1 MQLPVYNISIDECDA
16 ENGEYLGVLEIAN
29 TANPAIMI
37 KGIALS
43 EVKQMIF
50 KDDLL
55 YRIASPVLIPS
66 KIYRKDAETGEE
78 YYINVTPEIVEQ
90 MFVKFQRD
98 RSGQDIFNDEHDEAK
113 RVPSYILETWLV
125 ETPKTDKSLITYGIE
140 CLEKTWFAVQQFT
153 DKKAYFECVE
163 SGKIGFSIHGESAL
177 KFSKQTLRN
186 YSDVIVLDGDK
197 CLLLER
203 TANDTFE
210 PLKYGFAG
218 GKIEDGE
225 EPIVSAIRELNEE
238 TGLNISKMH
247 PVENITN
254 DDGSVTHYF
263 VANVNGEVQLSDE
276 HKSFSFLSCEEIK
289 NIDVIMG
296 QNQRFIDI
304 INKSKEIIKPI
315 NMSKKRKFVA
325 QFTEAVGTDSGE
337 VIVTADVLEVGAD
350 VAVLDTEFTPIEN
363 FSGEITI
370 EDTPVVITDNVITSM
385 GAEEMEMK
393 TEEVVVEEV
402 EMAKEEEVVVET
414 EMAVEMPTDAPVEAY
429 TKAEMDAKFDEI
441 YTMIAELKTGT
452 ATEMAV
458 EEVEMAEAPKSGIEL
473 KMSKVEKLSNF
484 INKK

>member
-43 EVKQMIF
+43 EIKQMIF

-66 KIYRKDAETGEE
+66 KIYRRDAETGEE
-78 YYINVTPEIVEQ
+78 YYVNVTSEVVEK
-90 MFVKFQRD
+90 MFMKFQKD

-125 ETPKTDKSLITYGIE
+125 ETPKTDKSFITYGIE
-140 CLEKTWFAVQQFT
+140 CPEKTWFAVQQFT
-153 DKKAYFECVE
+153 DKQAYFECVE

-177 KFSKQTLRN
+177 KFTKQ
-186 YSDVIVLDGDK
+186 
-197 CLLLER
+197 
-203 TANDTFE
+203 
-210 PLKYGFAG
+210 
-218 GKIEDGE
+218 
-225 EPIVSAIRELNEE
+225 
-238 TGLNISKMH
+238 
-247 PVENITN
+247 
-254 DDGSVTHYF
+254 
-263 VANVNGEVQLSDE
+263 
-276 HKSFSFLSCEEIK
+276 
-289 NIDVIMG
+289 
-296 QNQRFIDI
+296 
-304 INKSKEIIKPI
+304 EIIKQI

-363 FSGEITI
+363 FTGEITI

-393 TEEVVVEEV
+393 TDEVVVEEV

-414 EMAVEMPTDAPVEAY
+414 EMAVEMPTDVAVEAY

-441 YTMIAELKTGT
+441 YAMIAELKTGT

>member
-66 KIYRKDAETGEE
+66 KIYRRDAETGEE
-78 YYINVTPEIVEQ
+78 YYVNVTSEVVEK
-90 MFVKFQRD
+90 MFMKFQKD

-140 CLEKTWFAVQQFT
+140 CPEKTWFAVQQFT
-153 DKKAYFECVE
+153 DKQAYFDCVE

-177 KFSKQTLRN
+177 KFTKQ
-186 YSDVIVLDGDK
+186 
-197 CLLLER
+197 
-203 TANDTFE
+203 
-210 PLKYGFAG
+210 
-218 GKIEDGE
+218 
-225 EPIVSAIRELNEE
+225 
-238 TGLNISKMH
+238 
-247 PVENITN
+247 
-254 DDGSVTHYF
+254 
-263 VANVNGEVQLSDE
+263 
-276 HKSFSFLSCEEIK
+276 
-289 NIDVIMG
+289 
-296 QNQRFIDI
+296 
-304 INKSKEIIKPI
+304 EIIKQI

-337 VIVTADVLEVGAD
+337 VIVTADVLEVGAE

-385 GAEEMEMK
+385 GAEEMEMAS
-393 TEEVVVEEV
+393 EEVVVEEV

-414 EMAVEMPTDAPVEAY
+414 EMAVEAPTDAPVEAY

-441 YTMIAELKTGT
+441 YAMIAELKTGT

-458 EEVEMAEAPKSGIEL
+458 EETELAETPKKGMEL
-473 KMSKVEKLSNF
+473 KMSKINQLTNF
-484 INKK
+484 LNTKK

>member
-66 KIYRKDAETGEE
+66 KIYRRDAETGEE
-78 YYINVTPEIVEQ
+78 YYVNVTSEVVEK
-90 MFVKFQRD
+90 MFMKFQKD

-140 CLEKTWFAVQQFT
+140 CPEKTWFAVQQFT
-153 DKKAYFECVE
+153 DKQAYFDCVE

-177 KFSKQTLRN
+177 KFTKQ
-186 YSDVIVLDGDK
+186 
-197 CLLLER
+197 
-203 TANDTFE
+203 
-210 PLKYGFAG
+210 
-218 GKIEDGE
+218 
-225 EPIVSAIRELNEE
+225 
-238 TGLNISKMH
+238 
-247 PVENITN
+247 
-254 DDGSVTHYF
+254 
-263 VANVNGEVQLSDE
+263 
-276 HKSFSFLSCEEIK
+276 
-289 NIDVIMG
+289 
-296 QNQRFIDI
+296 
-304 INKSKEIIKPI
+304 EIIKQI

-402 EMAKEEEVVVET
+402 EMAKEEEVVIET
-414 EMAVEMPTDAPVEAY
+414 EMAVEAPTDAPVEAY

-441 YTMIAELKTGT
+441 YAMIAELKT
-452 ATEMAV
+452 EEVAV

>member
-66 KIYRKDAETGEE
+66 KIYRRDPETGEE
-78 YYINVTPEIVEQ
+78 YYVNVTSEVVEK
-90 MFVKFQRD
+90 MFMKFQKD
-98 RSGQDIFNDEHDEAK
+98 RSGQDIFNDEHNEAK

-140 CLEKTWFAVQQFT
+140 CPEKTWFAVQQFT
-153 DKKAYFECVE
+153 DKQAYFDCVE

-177 KFSKQTLRN
+177 KFTKQ
-186 YSDVIVLDGDK
+186 
-197 CLLLER
+197 
-203 TANDTFE
+203 
-210 PLKYGFAG
+210 
-218 GKIEDGE
+218 
-225 EPIVSAIRELNEE
+225 
-238 TGLNISKMH
+238 
-247 PVENITN
+247 
-254 DDGSVTHYF
+254 
-263 VANVNGEVQLSDE
+263 
-276 HKSFSFLSCEEIK
+276 
-289 NIDVIMG
+289 
-296 QNQRFIDI
+296 
-304 INKSKEIIKPI
+304 EIIKTN

-363 FSGEITI
+363 FTGEITI

-441 YTMIAELKTGT
+441 YAMIAELKT
-452 ATEMAV
+452 EEVAV
-458 EEVEMAEAPKSGIEL
+458 EEVEMAEAPKVGIEL

>member
-66 KIYRKDAETGEE
+66 KIYRRDPETGEE
-78 YYINVTPEIVEQ
+78 YYVNVTSEVVEK
-90 MFVKFQRD
+90 MFMKFQKD

-140 CLEKTWFAVQQFT
+140 CPEKTWFAVQQFT
-153 DKKAYFECVE
+153 DKQAYFDCVE

-177 KFSKQTLRN
+177 KFTKQ
-186 YSDVIVLDGDK
+186 
-197 CLLLER
+197 
-203 TANDTFE
+203 
-210 PLKYGFAG
+210 
-218 GKIEDGE
+218 
-225 EPIVSAIRELNEE
+225 
-238 TGLNISKMH
+238 
-247 PVENITN
+247 
-254 DDGSVTHYF
+254 
-263 VANVNGEVQLSDE
+263 
-276 HKSFSFLSCEEIK
+276 
-289 NIDVIMG
+289 
-296 QNQRFIDI
+296 
-304 INKSKEIIKPI
+304 EIIKTN

-414 EMAVEMPTDAPVEAY
+414 EMAVEAPTDAPVEAY

-441 YTMIAELKTGT
+441 YAMIAELKTGT

>member
-1 MQLPVYNISIDECDA
+1 MLPVYNLSIDECDA

-43 EVKQMIF
+43 DIKQMIF
-50 KDDLL
+50 KDDLK

-66 KIYRKDAETGEE
+66 KIYRRDEQTGEE
-78 YYINVTPEIVEQ
+78 YYVNVTPEIVEK

-98 RSGQDIFNDEHDEAK
+98 RSGKDVFNLEHDEAQ

-125 ETPKTDKSLITYGIE
+125 ETPKTDKSLVTYGIE
-140 CLEKTWFAVQQFT
+140 CPEKTWFAVQQFT
-153 DKKAYFECVE
+153 DKQAYFDCVE
-163 SGKIGFSIHGESAL
+163 SGQIGFSIHGESAL
-177 KFSKQTLRN
+177 KFTKQ
-186 YSDVIVLDGDK
+186 
-197 CLLLER
+197 
-203 TANDTFE
+203 
-210 PLKYGFAG
+210 
-218 GKIEDGE
+218 
-225 EPIVSAIRELNEE
+225 
-238 TGLNISKMH
+238 
-247 PVENITN
+247 
-254 DDGSVTHYF
+254 
-263 VANVNGEVQLSDE
+263 
-276 HKSFSFLSCEEIK
+276 
-289 NIDVIMG
+289 
-296 QNQRFIDI
+296 
-304 INKSKEIIKPI
+304 EIIKPI

-402 EMAKEEEVVVET
+402 EMAKEEVVVET
-414 EMAVEMPTDAPVEAY
+414 EMAVEEVAVEAY
-429 TKAEMDAKFDEI
+429 TKEEVDAKFDEI
-441 YTMIAELKTGT
+441 YSMIAEMKTK
-452 ATEMAV
+452 EVSV

-473 KMSKVEKLSNF
+473 KMSKVEKLTNF

>member
-43 EVKQMIF
+43 DIKQMIF

-66 KIYRKDAETGEE
+66 KIYRRDPETGEE
-78 YYINVTPEIVEQ
+78 YYVNVTSEVVEK
-90 MFVKFQRD
+90 MFMKFQKD

-140 CLEKTWFAVQQFT
+140 CPEKTWFAVQQFT
-153 DKKAYFECVE
+153 DKQAYFDCVE

-177 KFSKQTLRN
+177 KFTKQ
-186 YSDVIVLDGDK
+186 
-197 CLLLER
+197 
-203 TANDTFE
+203 
-210 PLKYGFAG
+210 
-218 GKIEDGE
+218 
-225 EPIVSAIRELNEE
+225 
-238 TGLNISKMH
+238 
-247 PVENITN
+247 
-254 DDGSVTHYF
+254 
-263 VANVNGEVQLSDE
+263 
-276 HKSFSFLSCEEIK
+276 
-289 NIDVIMG
+289 
-296 QNQRFIDI
+296 
-304 INKSKEIIKPI
+304 EIIKPI

-325 QFTEAVGTDSGE
+325 QFTEAIGTDSGE
-337 VIVTADVLEVGAD
+337 VIVTADVLEVGAE

-393 TEEVVVEEV
+393 TDEVVVEET
-402 EMAKEEEVVVET
+402 EMAKEEVVVET
-414 EMAVEMPTDAPVEAY
+414 EMAVEAPTDAPVEAY
-429 TKAEMDAKFDEI
+429 TKAEVDTKFDEI
-441 YTMIAELKTGT
+441 YAMIAELKTGT

-458 EEVEMAEAPKSGIEL
+458 EETELAETSKSGIEL

>member
-1 MQLPVYNISIDECDA
+1 MLPVYNLSIDECDA

-43 EVKQMIF
+43 DIKQMIF
-50 KDDLL
+50 KDDLK

-66 KIYRKDAETGEE
+66 KIYRRDETTGEE
-78 YYINVTPEIVEQ
+78 YYVNVTPEIVEQ
-90 MFVKFQRD
+90 MFVKFQKD
-98 RSGQDIFNDEHDEAK
+98 RSGKDVFNDEHDEAK

-125 ETPKTDKSLITYGIE
+125 ETPKTDKSLVTYGIE
-140 CLEKTWFAVQQFT
+140 CPEKTWFAVQQFT
-153 DKKAYFECVE
+153 DKQAYFDCVD

-177 KFSKQTLRN
+177 KFSKQTLKN

-325 QFTEAVGTDSGE
+325 QFTEAIGTDTGE
-337 VIVTADVLEVGAD
+337 VIVTADSIEVGQA
-350 VAVLDTEFTPIEN
+350 VTVLDEDLQPIET
-363 FSGEITI
+363 FSGNVTIDDQPIT
-370 EDTPVVITDNVITSM
+370 ITDNVIEAVGT
-385 GAEEMEMK
+385 EVEM
-393 TEEVVVEEV
+393 TEEVEEVAEVEMAVEEVVEEV
-402 EMAKEEEVVVET
+402 EMAEETPAVET
-414 EMAVEMPTDAPVEAY
+414 Y
-429 TKAEMDAKFDEI
+429 TKAEVDAKFDEI
-441 YTMIAELKTGT
+441 YSMIAELKVADV
-452 ATEMAV
+452 ATV
-458 EEVEMAEAPKSGIEL
+458 EEVEMKQEKTPEQLRMAKIEQL
-473 KMSKVEKLSNF
+473 SKFL
-484 INKK
+484 NKK